1 MKILLVA
8 PRVPD
13 TFWSF
18 KHALKFVS
26 KKAGEP
32 PLGLLT
38 VAAMLPAEWQKTLVD
53 LNIRELQ
60 DREITGAD
68 YVFLSAM
75 SVQETSARSIIE
87 RCRRLGTKVVA
98 GGPLFTSRHDEFS
111 GVDHFVLNEAEI
123 TLPLFLEDL
132 AHSRAQRLYTTT
144 QWADITTTPAPL
156 WELLDLNQYGSM
168 NIQYSRGCPYDC
180 EFCDI
185 TILYGRVP
193 RTKTKEQILAELD
206 RLLFLGWRGHVFF
219 VDDNFIG
226 NKNKL
231 KKQILPA
238 LIEWMDRHGHPFSL
252 STEASINIADDSD
265 LMRLMARAGF
275 ESVFVGIESPN
286 ESSLLECK
294 KTPNTNR
301 DLLGSIH
308 TVQRSGLQVHA
319 GFILGF
325 DNDPPSIF
333 DTLISF
339 IRDSGVV
346 TAMVG
351 ILNAPRGSRLH
362 QRLSREGRLLNTF
375 TGDNTDFSVNY
386 IPKMKSETLLEGY
399 KKVVRTIYSP
409 KEYYAR
415 VLRFLRV
422 YRPLRRKGGRIRL
435 VHIVAFLKT
444 IVLLGVI
451 GRERIYYWKLF
462 FWSLFRNPGFFPMA
476 ITFAIYGFHFRKV
489 FELSRQPPGKAGVF
503 PARQLLTTDD

>member
-53 LNIRELQ
+53 LNIRDLQ
-60 DREITGAD
+60 DSEITQAD

-75 SVQETSARSIIE
+75 SVQEKSARSIIE
-87 RCRRLGTKVVA
+87 RCGRLGTKVVA

-132 AHSRAQRLYTTT
+132 AHCRAQHLYNTT
-144 QWADITTTPAPL
+144 QWADITATPIPA
-156 WELLDLNQYGSM
+156 WELLDLRQYGSM
-168 NIQYSRGCPYDC
+168 NLQYSRGCPYDC

-185 TILYGRVP
+185 TMLYGRVP
-193 RTKTKEQILAELD
+193 RTKTWEQTVAELD
-206 RLLFLGWRGHVFF
+206 RLFSLGWRGHVFF

-226 NKNKL
+226 NRDKL
-231 KKQILPA
+231 KRQILPA
-238 LIEWMDRHGHPFSL
+238 IIEWMERHSHPFSL
-252 STEASINIADDSD
+252 STEASINMADDSD

-294 KTPNTNR
+294 KTPNRNR
-301 DLLGSIH
+301 DLLNSVH
-308 TVQRSGLQVHA
+308 TIQRSGLQVHA

-339 IRDSGVV
+339 IRESGVI

-351 ILNAPRGSRLH
+351 ILNAPRGSRLY
-362 QRLSREGRLLNTF
+362 QRLSKEGRLMNTF

-386 IPKMKSETLLEGY
+386 IPKMNTETLLEGY

-422 YRPLRRKGGRIRL
+422 YRPLRRNGGQIRFAH
-435 VHIVAFLKT
+435 VVAFLKT
-444 IVLLGVI
+444 IVLLGII

-462 FWSLFRNPGFFPMA
+462 FWSLFRNPGLFPMA
-476 ITFAIYGFHFRKV
+476 ITSAIYGFHFRKV
-489 FELSRQPPGKAGVF
+489 FEPSRQSPVASNRLTRLPPV
-503 PARQLLTTDD
+503 

>member
-38 VAAMLPAEWQKTLVD
+38 VAAMLPSEWQKTLVD

-60 DREITGAD
+60 DNEITRAD

-75 SVQETSARSIIE
+75 SVQEKSARSVIE
-87 RCRRLGTKVVA
+87 RCGKLGTKVVA

-132 AHSRAQRLYTTT
+132 AHGRAHHLYTTA
-144 QWADITTTPAPL
+144 QWADITATPLPA
-156 WELLDLNQYGSM
+156 WELLDLRQYGSM
-168 NIQYSRGCPYDC
+168 NLQYSRGCPYDC

-185 TILYGRVP
+185 TTLYGRVP
-193 RTKTKEQILAELD
+193 RTKTRKQILAELD
-206 RLLFLGWRGHVFF
+206 RLLSLGWRGHVFF

-226 NKNKL
+226 NKDKL

-252 STEASINIADDSD
+252 STEASINMADDSD

-294 KTPNTNR
+294 KTPNRNR
-301 DLLGSIH
+301 DLLSSVH
-308 TVQRSGLQVHA
+308 TIQRAGLQVHA

-339 IRDSGVV
+339 IRDSGVI

-351 ILNAPRGSRLH
+351 ILNAPHGTRLY
-362 QRLSREGRLLNTF
+362 QRLLKEGRLLNTF

-386 IPKMKSETLLEGY
+386 VPKMNTETLLEGY
-399 KKVVRTIYSP
+399 KKVVRTVYSP

-415 VLRFLRV
+415 VFRFLRV
-422 YRPLRRKGGRIRL
+422 YKPLHRSGGRIRFAY
-435 VHIVAFLKT
+435 VVAFLKT
-444 IVLLGVI
+444 IVLLGII
-451 GRERIYYWKLF
+451 GKERIHYWKLF
-462 FWSLFRNPGFFPMA
+462 FWSLFRNPGLFPMA
-476 ITFAIYGFHFRKV
+476 ITSAIYGFHFRKV
-489 FELSRQPPGKAGVF
+489 FELSRQPSVAS
-503 PARQLLTTDD
+503 R